1 MITKAIT
8 SALTMYALAAV
19 IAVLVVGLIK
29 LVTFVLRRAAARN
42 AAD

>member
-19 IAVLVVGLIK
+19 IAALVVGLIK
-29 LVTFVLRRAAARN
+29 LITFVLRRTAAKGTAN
-42 AAD
+42 